1 MSETAARDFLLEI
14 GSEELPWGAVQDG
27 RTQLRANLAALLERE
42 RLAWDSMEIYSTP
55 RRLAVLVRA
64 LAERQA
70 DVEAE
75 VRGPSREAAFDG
87 EGRPTA
93 AAEGFARSRGVRVE
107 ELQVRETGR
116 GEFVFAVVREAG
128 RETWDILPGLVEELV
143 RSFSF
148 RKSMRWGV
156 GEFRFARPVRWL
168 VALYGTDVVPVS
180 LAGLESARRSR
191 GHRFLSAGEVEIG
204 SPSGYLDALR
214 ASCVLA
220 DEEERRR
227 VIEEGIREA
236 LAGAG
241 TRAVPAEDTLHEV
254 VDLVEY
260 PHVLLGGF
268 DERFLQLPREVLETA
283 MQEHQRYFPVEKD
296 DGTLAASFLVVHNG
310 DPRRGEVIRR
320 GHERVLRARLEDA
333 SFFYQEDLRVPLA
346 RRLED
351 LRWVVWQAKLG
362 SLYDKVE
369 RLRDL
374 CGEICR
380 SAHLSEEVRE
390 RAQRAALLCKADLVT
405 SMVIEF
411 PSLQGIMG
419 RIYALASGE
428 DGETAAAV
436 EEHYLPRFAG
446 DALPRTLPGTVLSLA
461 EKADNLAGCFGVG
474 LIPSG
479 SEDPYGLRRQA
490 LAMLTILAEA
500 RLHVDFPSLLL
511 RAAENLAFSD
521 PEELAEEVSDF
532 CRQRWRQF
540 LVSEGF
546 DHDLVAAVLAR
557 AAQDPY
563 EARLRLE
570 ALQGARRKG
579 RLQKAYT
586 GFERCY
592 NLSRKAGDLRLA
604 EELLVEEAETEL
616 YSRLMWAQEPLRGY
630 LDAGEYDAA
639 LDVLLALA
647 PHVDRFFSE
656 IFVMGED
663 ERLRDNRLALLEKV
677 ASLFLEFADFS
688 QVVTEGI
695 KR

>member
-1 MSETAARDFLLEI
+1 MPGEARRDFLLEI
-14 GSEELPWGAVQDG
+14 GTEELPWGAVQDG

-42 RLAWDSMEIYSTP
+42 RLSWHFMEIYSTP
-55 RRLAVLVRA
+55 RRLAALVRG
-64 LAERQA
+64 LLERQE
-70 DVEAE
+70 DVETE
-75 VRGPSREAAFDG
+75 VRGPSRSAAFDE

-107 ELQVRETGR
+107 DLQVKETEK
-116 GEFVFAVVREAG
+116 GEFVFAVVREEGKA
-128 RETWDILPGLVEELV
+128 TWDILPGIIEELT

-148 RKSMRWGV
+148 RKSMRWGS

-168 VALYGTDVVPVS
+168 VALYGAHVVPVS
-180 LAGLESARRSR
+180 LAGLEAGRTTR
-191 GHRFLSAGEVEIG
+191 GHRFLSGGLLDIERPED
-204 SPSGYLDALR
+204 YLASLR
-214 ASCVLA
+214 RYCVLA

-227 VIEEGIREA
+227 AIGEGIEEA
-236 LAGAG
+236 LAGG
-241 TRAVPAEDTLHEV
+241 GQRAVPDEDTLQEV

-268 DERFLQLPREVLETA
+268 EERFLELPREVLETA
-283 MQEHQRYFPVEKD
+283 MQEHQRYFPVERD
-296 DGTLAASFLVVHNG
+296 DGTLAPAFLVVHNG
-310 DPRRGEVIRR
+310 DPERGEAIRR
-320 GHERVLRARLEDA
+320 GHERVLQARLEDA

-351 LRWVVWQAKLG
+351 LRSVVWQAKLG
-362 SLYDKVE
+362 SLYDKAQ

-380 SAHLSEEVRE
+380 SAHLGEEVRE

-428 DGETAAAV
+428 EGETAAAV
-436 EEHYLPRFAG
+436 EEHYRPRFAG
-446 DALPRTLPGTVLSLA
+446 DALPRTLQGAVLSLA
-461 EKADNLAGCFGVG
+461 EKADNLTGFFGAG
-474 LIPSG
+474 LLPSG

-490 LAMLTILAEA
+490 LAMFSILAEA
-500 RLHVDFPSLLL
+500 RLHLDFPSLLV
-511 RAAENLAFSD
+511 RAAENLSFSD
-521 PEELAEEVSDF
+521 PGELAEEVSDF
-532 CRQRWRQF
+532 CRQRWRQA

-546 DHDLVAAVLAR
+546 DHDLVAAVLSQAAR
-557 AAQDPY
+557 DPY

-570 ALQGARRKG
+570 VLQGARRKG
-579 RLQKAYT
+579 LLQKAYT

-592 NLSRKAGDLRLA
+592 NLSRKAGELRLA
-604 EELLVEEAETEL
+604 EELLVEEAEKEL
-616 YSRLMWAQEPLRGY
+616 YSRLVWAQEPLRGY
-630 LDAGEYDAA
+630 LDAGEHEAA

-647 PHVDRFFSE
+647 PHVDHFFSE

-663 ERLRDNRLALLEKV
+663 ERLRDNRLALLFKV

-688 QVVTEGI
+688 QVVTEGAGP
-695 KR
+695 